1 MPRTRLAIAAA
12 LTLSLVAP
20 ATAKEGVRATLNA
33 PVDIHAAPGTFVSV
47 DWDLADA
54 EGTPFGAGGIYL
66 RVARCG
72 KRRPLRIPAREVS
85 HGRYAAGFDVPRRGI
100 RRITVGLKGWREYP
114 SGRRE
119 RADATFPFDPPLR
132 RRCG

>member
-1 MPRTRLAIAAA
+1 MPRTWVALVVALAALAVPAAA
-12 LTLSLVAP
+12 
-20 ATAKEGVRATLNA
+20 KDGVRAKLNA
-33 PVDIHAAPGTFVSV
+33 PVDIHAAPGPFVSV

-54 EGTPFGAGGIYL
+54 EGNPFGAGGIYL

-72 KRRPLRIPAREVS
+72 KRRPLRIPAREVA

-100 RRITVGLKGWREYP
+100 RRITVGLKGWREYS

-119 RADATFPFDPPLR
+119 RADATFAFDPPLR

>member
-1 MPRTRLAIAAA
+1 MAVAAA
-12 LTLSLVAP
+12 LLLTLAVP

-47 DWDLADA
+47 EWDLADA
-54 EGTPFGAGGIYL
+54 EGRPFGAGGIYL
-66 RVARCG
+66 RVGRCG

-100 RRITVGLKGWREYP
+100 RRITVGLEDWRMYP

-119 RADATFPFDPPLR
+119 RADATFRFAPPLR